1 MTQLRELALANLAA
15 IRLDAQVDPCVLR
28 QVRAV
33 GERLR
38 ALGTF
43 VRLSFTHVNLGV
55 KLQVRLRAKDLQ
67 TKSRRYSSIVLCSV
81 QQVVVFIFSF
91 LTLSSLAF
99 IILWSN
105 SFTKTISLTFNIA
118 LFYVSSIHVK
128 FQSQRSYHNKSTA
141 KISVVKL
148 PPKMRGLLQN

>member
-67 TKSRRYSSIVLCSV
+67 TKSRRYFSIVLCSF

-99 IILWSN
+99 IIL
-105 SFTKTISLTFNIA
+105 
-118 LFYVSSIHVK
+118 
-128 FQSQRSYHNKSTA
+128 
-141 KISVVKL
+141 
-148 PPKMRGLLQN
+148 